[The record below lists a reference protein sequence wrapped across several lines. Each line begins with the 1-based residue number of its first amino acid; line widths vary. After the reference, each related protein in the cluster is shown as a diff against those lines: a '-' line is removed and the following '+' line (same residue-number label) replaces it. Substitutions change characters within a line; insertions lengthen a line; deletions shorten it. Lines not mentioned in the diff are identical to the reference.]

1 SNSLAAGGIRINDW
15 YDVGGGETGFAVPD
29 PSDPNVIFA
38 GEYGGILTRYDHR
51 TRQARN
57 VSAWPANPSGITPA
71 KQKYRFQ
78 WTAPV
83 VFSPHD
89 PKVLY
94 HAAQVLFRTRDGGQT
109 WDTVSGDLSRN
120 DRNKQQWSGGPITG
134 DNTGVEVYGTIF
146 AVAESPKQKGVLWT
160 GSDDGLVQIS
170 QDDGKTWTNV
180 TAAMP
185 NFPDWGTVTCIEPS
199 HFDAGTAYVVAEAH
213 RMDDFK
219 PYLWKTTD
227 FGKTWHTLAAK
238 LPNDIYLHA
247 VREDPKKKG
256 LLFVGT
262 ERGVAYSTDDGN
274 SWQPLKL
281 NLP

>member
-1 SNSLAAGGIRINDW
+1 M
-15 YDVGGGETGFAVPD
+15 PD

-213 RMDDFK
+213 R
-219 PYLWKTTD
+219 
-227 FGKTWHTLAAK
+227 
-238 LPNDIYLHA
+238 
-247 VREDPKKKG
+247 R
-256 LLFVGT
+256 
-262 ERGVAYSTDDGN
+262 RGFIGRRVDG
-274 SWQPLKL
+274 
-281 NLP
+281 